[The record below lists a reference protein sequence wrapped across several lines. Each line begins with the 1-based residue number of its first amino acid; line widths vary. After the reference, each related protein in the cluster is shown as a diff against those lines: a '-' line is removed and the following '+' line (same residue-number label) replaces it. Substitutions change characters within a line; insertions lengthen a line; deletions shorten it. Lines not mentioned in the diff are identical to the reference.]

1 MADENKFF
9 SLDYDDIPGTPVLTP
24 PIVDPPQVP
33 PDAVPPVQGT
43 PAADATPQV
52 DVEPKPMKPAISMA
66 GKFGQALKTLDG
78 FKDLEIPENAK
89 IEDVLGALAS
99 HWENVTTASTRQ
111 VEEVRNKYKQYEEEF
126 KLLDINRKDVL
137 AELTPIKELSL
148 IPVEVST
155 DLDEDT
161 ASKNRQYLIQ
171 QYNILVRGLSPEESN
186 VLYNQ
191 YTLSGKDL
199 EIANRIKGHFFTTY
213 KTAIQNIVTKDA
225 ADKQALADKAI
236 ADAANTKKEVEQY
249 LNSGSLKGLKITP
262 GVKEILLDAIYNETP
277 ISYQIKGPNGESI
290 ERTGTKAQQF
300 FETFDSDLELQLLLM
315 SQWLKGDLT
324 KPAVTQS
331 RQIQLNKEIADVLNS
346 NIDAKDVQNFF
357 EI

>member
-1 MADENKFF
+1 MADENNFF
-9 SLDYDDIPGTPVLTP
+9 SMDYDDIPGTPVITT
-24 PIVDPPQVP
+24 PIVDPPQVVVDP
-33 PDAVPPVQGT
+33 VPPVQTT
-43 PAADATPQV
+43 PAVEPTPPV
-52 DVEPKPMKPAISMA
+52 DGEPKPVKPSTSMA

-89 IEDVLGALAS
+89 IEDVLGVLAS
-99 HWENVTTASTRQ
+99 HWENVTAASTRQ

-126 KLLDINRKDVL
+126 KLLDIDRRDVL
-137 AELTPIKELSL
+137 AELSPIKELSL
-148 IPVEVST
+148 IPVDVST

-161 ASKNRQYLIQ
+161 ATKNRQYLIQ
-171 QYNILVRGLSPEESN
+171 QYNMIVRGLSPEESN

-191 YTLSGKDL
+191 YKLSGKDL
-199 EIANRIKGHFFTTY
+199 EIANQIKGHFFTTY
-213 KTAIQNIVTKDA
+213 KTAIQDVITKDTQN
-225 ADKQALADKAI
+225 KQALADQAI
-236 ADAANTKKEVEQY
+236 AEAAATKKEVEQY

-262 GVKEILLDAIYNETP
+262 GVKDILLDAIYNETP
-277 ISYQIKGPNGESI
+277 ISYQIKGSNGESI

-346 NIDAKDVQNFF
+346 NIEAKDAQNFF